1 MKKEQTMTIE
11 EAIFQIQRLTEI
23 SEAETARTEAMLKEV
38 QRLDAALERLR
49 ELVKNL

>member
-1 MKKEQTMTIE
+1 MKKRPAMTIQ

-23 SEAETARTEAMLKEV
+23 SEAETARMALLVAEV
-38 QRLDAALERLR
+38 ARLNDRLDRLR